1 MVIKRM
7 EDDNPITTETRPTDI
22 DEVRVFDANY

>member
-1 MVIKRM
+1 MIIKRM
-7 EDDNPITTETRPTDI
+7 EDDNSITTEARSTDI